1 MRPIISNWKVYGLE
15 ESIAASKYSFSTNPD
30 DCTPEITLTV
40 LRLAQSPKG
49 SGEDTFL
56 NGIIAQFDLTLSEKA
71 WPEAQRYNWLSFVSS
86 QSTMHCIMKLDLEE
100 QCNEYVYECTK
111 RQLKHDIEKY
121 NECPSEEL
129 FLQIIYNIP
138 SGFRLT
144 ARMTTNYRQLK
155 TIYAQRRKHRLPEW
169 REFCEFIEQEFP
181 HSEFFTG
188 KAAE

>member
-1 MRPIISNWKVYGLE
+1 MRPIISNWKVFGLE
-15 ESIAASKYSFSTNPD
+15 DSVAASKYSFSTNPD
-30 DCTPEITLTV
+30 DCTPEITKTV